1 MAIRTKAVPRAEI
14 FDLRRSVLRPGLPAE
29 AAMYPEDADPGVFHM
44 AAYDGDTLA
53 ACATFF
59 PDPVPGEEAVPAY
72 RFRGMASSPEARG
85 RGFGAAVLRAG
96 IEEAARRMW
105 CDGGPP
111 CSSRAWGM
119 VWCNGRVSAR
129 GFYERMGFTTDGET
143 FEIAPSGAHHRF
155 VFKIAA
161 E

>member
-1 MAIRTKAVPRAEI
+1 MAIRTTTVPRAEI

-29 AAMYPEDADPGVFHM
+29 AALYPEDADPGVFHM

-96 IEEAARRMW
+96 IEEAARR
-105 CDGGPP
+105 G
-111 CSSRAWGM
+111 AEL
-119 VWCNGRVSAR
+119 VWCNGRISAR
-129 GFYERMGFTTDGET
+129 GFYERMGFTTDGAT
-143 FEIAPSGAHHRF
+143 FEIVPSGAHHRF

-161 E
+161 G

>member
-1 MAIRTKAVPRAEI
+1 MAIRTKTVPRAEI
-14 FDLRRSVLRPGLPAE
+14 FDLRWSVLRPGLPAE
-29 AAMYPEDADPGVFHM
+29 AALYSEDADPGVFHM

-96 IEEAARRMW
+96 IEEAARR
-105 CDGGPP
+105 GAQ
-111 CSSRAWGM
+111 R

-129 GFYERMGFTTDGET
+129 GFYERMGFTTDGAT
-143 FEIAPSGAHHRF
+143 FEIVPSGAHHRF
-155 VFKIAA
+155 VFKIATG
-161 E
+161 

>member
-1 MAIRTKAVPRAEI
+1 MAIRTKTVPRAEI

-29 AAMYPEDADPGVFHM
+29 AAVYPEDAGPGVFHM
-44 AAYDGDTLA
+44 AAYDEDTLA

-59 PDPVPGEEAVPAY
+59 PDPVPDEEAVPAY
-72 RFRGMASSPEARG
+72 RFRGMASSAEARG

-96 IEEAARRMW
+96 IEEAARR
-105 CDGGPP
+105 G
-111 CSSRAWGM
+111 AQL

>member
-14 FDLRRSVLRPGLPAE
+14 FDLRRSVLRPGLPAD
-29 AAMYPEDADPGVFHM
+29 AAVYPEDADPGVFHM

-96 IEEAARRMW
+96 IQEAARR
-105 CDGGPP
+105 G
-111 CSSRAWGM
+111 AEL

-129 GFYERMGFTTDGET
+129 GFYERMGFTTDGAT
-143 FEIAPSGAHHRF
+143 FEIVPSGAHHRF
-155 VFKIAA
+155 VFKISADPA
-161 E
+161 DVGGPP

>member
-1 MAIRTKAVPRAEI
+1 MAIRTNAVPRAEI

-29 AAMYPEDADPGVFHM
+29 AALYPEDADPGVFHM
-44 AAYDGDTLA
+44 AAYDGDAVA

-96 IEEAARRMW
+96 VEEAARR
-105 CDGGPP
+105 GAE
-111 CSSRAWGM
+111 R
-119 VWCNGRVSAR
+119 VWCNGRVAAR
-129 GFYERMGFTTDGET
+129 GFYKRMGFTTDGET

-155 VFKIAA
+155 VLKIAA
-161 E
+161 G

>member
-1 MAIRTKAVPRAEI
+1 MAIRTTTVPRAEI

-29 AAMYPEDADPGVFHM
+29 AAVYPEDADPGVFHM
-44 AAYDGDTLA
+44 AAYDGDALA

-96 IEEAARRMW
+96 IEEAARR
-105 CDGGPP
+105 G
-111 CSSRAWGM
+111 AQL

-143 FEIAPSGAHHRF
+143 FEIVPSGAHHRF

>member
-1 MAIRTKAVPRAEI
+1 MEIRTAPAPVAEI
-14 FDLRRSVLRPGLPAE
+14 FDLRWSVLRPGLPAD
-29 AAMYPEDADPGVFHM
+29 AAVYPEDADPGVFHM
-44 AAYDGDTLA
+44 AAYDGDAVA

-59 PDPVPGEEAVPAY
+59 PDPVPGEEDVSAY
-72 RFRGMASSPEARG
+72 RFRGMASAPEVRG

-96 IEEAARRMW
+96 IEEAARR
-105 CDGGPP
+105 G
-111 CSSRAWGM
+111 ATY

-155 VFKIAA
+155 VLKTAA
-161 E
+161 G

>member
-1 MAIRTKAVPRAEI
+1 MAIRTKTVPRAEI
-14 FDLRRSVLRPGLPAE
+14 FDLRWSVLRPGLPAE
-29 AAMYPEDADPGVFHM
+29 AARYPEDADPGVFHM

-96 IEEAARRMW
+96 IEEAARR
-105 CDGGPP
+105 G
-111 CSSRAWGM
+111 AQL

-161 E
+161 A